1 VAKSG
6 RRDDRGPYMQENF
19 LVEELMSYLKF
30 VNRKLQEEL
39 MSYLKFV
46 NRKLQYVIFF
56 IQVFTSNVRRISFWQ
71 RTVIR
76 YLWRRP
82 FWFTDK
88 YGVTLRLYPTDSL
101 EPTFAN
107 KMHFDDRGVLEVTKK
122 ILKPTMTVIDVG
134 ANYGQF
140 TVFAAQLVGY
150 WGQVHSFEPTSYSFQ
165 RLNENVHHLDKTHRG
180 IHLNQIAISNQIGST
195 IIHEFPPEMSGWN
208 SLNPHLMYCFGIR
221 PVRPCCTENVRVT
234 TLDQY
239 CIDHNINKIDLL
251 KIDVEGF
258 EYNVF
263 EGSKFLINNRC
274 IRKIIFE
281 ISPGALRGLDW
292 TPEDVLQKVH
302 DMGFEIQYIASDGR
316 LKKVE
321 LPQFKPPYF
330 ANYLATPRRD

>member
-1 VAKSG
+1 
-6 RRDDRGPYMQENF
+6 
-19 LVEELMSYLKF
+19 
-30 VNRKLQEEL
+30 

-46 NRKLQYVIFF
+46 NRKLQYVRLF

-71 RTVIR
+71 RMVIR

-107 KMHFDDRGVLEVTKK
+107 KMHSDDRDVLEVTKK

-140 TVFAAQLVGY
+140 TVFAAQLVGCC
-150 WGQVHSFEPTSYSFQ
+150 GQVHAFEPTSYSFQ
-165 RLNENVHHLDKTHRG
+165 RLNENIHHVDKTHRG

-195 IIHEFPPEMSGWN
+195 IIYEFPPEMSVWN
-208 SLNPHLMYCFGIR
+208 SLNPHLIYHFGMRSIR
-221 PVRPCCTENVRVT
+221 PCRTENIRVT

-263 EGSKFLINNRC
+263 DGSKFLIKNRC
-274 IRKIIFE
+274 LRKIIFE
-281 ISPGALRGLDW
+281 ISRGPLMGLDL
-292 TPEDVLQKVH
+292 TPEDVLRKVQ
-302 DMGFEIQYIASDGR
+302 DIGFEIQYIASDGR
-316 LKKVE
+316 LEKVE
-321 LPQFKPPYF
+321 LSQFKPPFF
-330 ANYLATPRRD
+330 ANYLATPGID

>member
-1 VAKSG
+1 VHIKL
-6 RRDDRGPYMQENF
+6 RRPDTHQ
-19 LVEELMSYLKF
+19 
-30 VNRKLQEEL
+30 KLIYIIL
-39 MSYLKFV
+39 L
-46 NRKLQYVIFF
+46 IHA
-56 IQVFTSNVRRISFWQ
+56 FTTNARRISFWQ
-71 RTVIR
+71 RMVIR

-88 YGVTLRLYPTDSL
+88 YGVTLRLYPNDSL
-101 EPTFAN
+101 ESVFSN
-107 KMHFDDRGVLEVTKK
+107 RIHFDDKGVLELTKK
-122 ILKPTMTVIDVG
+122 ILKPTMTVIDIG
-134 ANYGQF
+134 ANHGQF
-140 TVFAAQLVGY
+140 TVFASQLVGY
-150 WGQVHSFEPTSYSFQ
+150 CGQVHAFEPTSYSFQ
-165 RLNENVHHLDKTHRG
+165 RLNENIHHVDKTHRG

-195 IIHEFPPEMSGWN
+195 IIYEFPPEMSVWN
-208 SLNPHLMYCFGIR
+208 SLNPHLEYHFGIR
-221 PVRPCCTENVRVT
+221 PIRPSRTENIRVT

-263 EGSKFLINNRC
+263 EGSKFLIKNRC

-281 ISPGALRGLDW
+281 VSPGPLRGLDR

-316 LKKVE
+316 LEKVE

-330 ANYLATPRRD
+330 ANYLATPKMEFPVE